1 MPTVARSSFHPLFFK
16 RWIAVLLGGL
26 VALMA
31 AATHAET
38 RVEGQVDSI
47 HLEAHD
53 ATIQDTLSALSAA
66 YHLRFRSSVPL
77 NGSITGSFAGPL
89 PSVIARVLAS
99 YDYVTKSEG
108 GIIEVIV
115 LGRQNP
121 TPQPAARWE
130 TLGSAPQPVQRAAPA
145 PTSSP
150 SAQLPAGTF
159 TDWEARALVAR
170 PAR

>member
-1 MPTVARSSFHPLFFK
+1 MPAVTRIAFHPLFSK
-16 RWIAVLLGGL
+16 WWYAGLLGGL

-31 AATHAET
+31 PAIAET

-47 HLEAHD
+47 RLEAHD
-53 ATIQDTLSALSAA
+53 ATIQDMLSALSAA
-66 YHLRFRSSVPL
+66 YHLRFRSSTPL
-77 NGSITGSFAGPL
+77 NGSITGSFEGPL